1 MKLDSDFWSDINKII
16 SEGLNKSNG
25 ETSQGE
31 NTEYIYVGE
40 NSKQSNSSDNS
51 YFVFELN
58 KDSKSY
64 TISAKDKL
72 KLPSNLVIPSKY
84 NNLPVTNIK
93 YNGFQSC
100 KTITSVTIPSSVV
113 SIDGL
118 EYKADIGAFSGCSSL
133 SKVYFEKESKIQVI
147 GLRAFSY
154 CIKLEEVY
162 LRCLTVP
169 TLGMY
174 AFYQTSENLKV
185 YVPETLIDKFKSDC
199 MWKAY
204 KENIFKL
211 PSEDCIPEIPD
222 IPTGA
227 GGINNGVVITI
238 VKVTS
243 NVYTISGDVNININL
258 EK

>member
-1 MKLDSDFWSDINKII
+1 MNLDSDFWSDINKII
-16 SEGLNKSNG
+16 SQSLNNNDG
-25 ETSQGE
+25 ETSEGG
-31 NTEYIYVGE
+31 NIEYIFMGKKP
-40 NSKQSNSSDNS
+40 KQSDCSNNS

-58 KDSKSY
+58 NDSKSY

-72 KLPSNLVIPSKY
+72 KLPSALVIPSKY

-113 SIDGL
+113 SIDSL
-118 EYKADIGAFSGCSSL
+118 DYKKDIGAFAGCSSL

-147 GLRAFSY
+147 GIRAFSY
-154 CIKLEEVY
+154 CTKLEEVY
-162 LRCLTVP
+162 LRSLTVP
-169 TLGMY
+169 NLGRY
-174 AFYQTSENLKV
+174 AFYQVSDNIKI
-185 YVPETLIDKFKSDC
+185 YVPETMIDKFKNDC

-211 PSEDCIPEIPD
+211 PSEDCTPEIPD
-222 IPTGA
+222 VSTGA
-227 GGINNGVVITI
+227 GGINNGTVITI

-243 NVYTISGDVNININL
+243 NVYTISGDININI